1 MKKLLLGL
9 IVLLPLLALTPVT
22 AAAVTFP
29 PEWNGDVNRDGDI
42 DITDVTILING
53 LLNDNIFETMDVTA
67 DGLYNITDVTAL
79 INMLLNMPS
88 LLEDY
93 TVNGVTFTMRYVREA
108 TFTMG
113 ATSEQEPFAA
123 QDEYPPHEVTLSPYY
138 ICRTEVSQEL
148 WHAVMGDNPCHF
160 KGYGLPVEWVTWD
173 ECQEFIHR
181 LNKKLGAQF
190 RLPTEAE
197 WEFASRGA
205 HKSRGHIY
213 SGSNVLDDVGWYSDN
228 SGGAPHDIMTKD
240 ENRVTLHDMSGN
252 VMEWCQDWYGPYLGD
267 AQHDPMG
274 PLTGTIRVVRGGS
287 WNDGADACRVSSRQS
302 HDPQVS
308 ASTVGL
314 RIAMDARDPY
324 WFTLSHKTV
333 RLEQGEQATVAVLN
347 GNGSY
352 SIHNGGS
359 SVASVQLSGENLTV
373 TALGAG
379 TAEITVTDNT
389 SQARTKFVV
398 IVTEPA
404 EPWTVSVGGVSF
416 KMIPIK
422 GDLFVMG
429 ATPGLTNGAQSNER
443 PIHDVTV
450 TDYSLGETEVTQALW
465 KAVMGTNPSYFTA
478 GGNLQRPVEQVNW
491 EDCWEFIYRLNEL
504 TGKNFRLPTEADWE
518 FAARGGRKAHGY
530 IYSGGNTLNTVAWN
544 AANAYNVGSSSS
556 DYGTHSVATR
566 QPNELGLYDMSGNVL
581 EWCQNLTDSY
591 SNTTHVNPV
600 GAVNASTRICRG
612 GSWHGSYSDC
622 RVSRRYQISST
633 SRQSYRGL
641 RLAIDNPGPHS
652 FGLSKTVIKVEVGDQ
667 RSVDIYNGSG
677 EYTLSLPTG
686 AGISCNTNGETLT
699 VTGTIAGTTS
709 VIVTD
714 TRTHALTWLT
724 VIVTRPTS
732 DLDRDFDIHGIH
744 FKMIYIPQG
753 IYAMGGTGEQGT
765 AAADNEQP
773 VHRIAL
779 SDYYIGETEVTRAL
793 WHAVMGYTP
802 HVFDPE
808 MKHPMAG
815 VSWEES
821 QRFVARLSKITGL
834 PFRLPTEA
842 EWEYAARGARRSR
855 GYRYAGGNTLSL
867 VGWYQSNSND
877 TTHYVA
883 KKVPNEKG
891 IYDMSGNVLEWCQDW
906 YADYSDEIQFDPIG
920 PDEGSQRVVRGGAY
934 NSAAAGCRVSSRGSF
949 NPDSASASIGL
960 RLALDFDNN
969 YRLYLSRSVVWMEVG
984 EVETVKILNGTG
996 DYTITD
1002 FNDGIVDFALDGDNI
1017 VLTGLAEGTAHFYI
1031 KDNVTGARRLLTVY
1045 VTNPTH
1051 VEYRQF
1057 TYKSISWWMMYVRDG
1072 AFDMGATDEQ
1082 GADPYDTE
1090 RPVHRVALNDYYIGQ
1105 TEVTQELWDAVMYND
1120 WSDHGEDAQ
1129 KPVECVNWEECQEFC
1144 ARLNEIFEEYDLNFR
1159 LPTEAE
1165 WEFAAR
1171 GGNYGNGYKYAGSNN
1186 LSRVGWYMGNAQTTN
1201 NPYYDYERHQVKTKQ
1216 MNELRVYDMSG
1227 NVAEWCEDWYGPY
1240 TQGGSFNPVGPDTGT
1255 ERVLRGGKYSSE
1267 ARDCRV
1273 ASRSSMEPVWWS
1285 TVRNGV
1291 GLRLAMDATG
1301 SHRFYLSPSVVR
1313 MYVGDHVDVNIYHG
1327 TGEYEITGVNNGIV
1341 NLERDG
1347 EKLGLTG
1354 LREGTA
1360 TFVVTDTLTGERCHL
1375 TAIVSEQPSDS
1386 IIKIV
1391 EDSLNFNMIYVRGGT
1406 FMMGN
1411 DPSGENV
1418 AHKVILPNYYIGET
1432 EVTQRLWQRVM
1443 GGNPSRWHDG
1453 DKPVERVT
1461 WEDCQEFVSRLSAMT
1476 GRSFRLPTE
1485 AEWEYAARGG
1495 RRTRGYPYAGSYNV
1509 GNVAWY
1515 SGNSSTMTHKVMNL
1529 LPNELGI
1536 YDMSG
1541 NVAEWCHDVYGAYG
1555 SAVQYNP
1562 VGPDASA
1569 DSAALTVRV
1578 LRGGAWNSEA
1588 SGCLVTQR
1596 ANNTQNHAEATIG
1609 LRLAMDAPTSR
1620 ALRVSERVVYMEV
1633 GDVRTISVLNGSGDY
1648 TTSGGGSVVNYSMNA
1663 NNMTITGLRVGT
1675 TSINI
1680 KDNVSGYYTTVTVV
1694 VRPKKKPFIYHTIT
1708 FWIKYVWGGSFDMGA
1723 TNEQSVFAADNERPA
1738 HRVLLPTYGLGM
1750 TEVTQELWQAV
1761 MGYNPSVNT
1770 GNVKMPVDN
1779 VTWDEAQEF
1788 VARLSDYFDVN
1799 FRLPTEAEWEYAA
1812 RGAWRHMPY
1821 IYSGSNTIGNV
1832 AWYNGNSGG
1841 TTHVVE
1847 TKQSNDELIS
1857 DMSGNIDEWCQDWYG
1872 PYSDQP
1878 AYEPVGPDSADYHV
1892 VRGGR
1897 WNSNATKCRVSARS
1911 TDEGLE
1917 TLPGVRIAL
1926 ELNYDYWFGLSRSVV
1941 SMTVG
1946 NSRTVKVYNGSGDY
1960 TVTAANGTIVST
1972 SVSGDQI
1979 TVTGLKKG
1987 RTTVTVYDN
1996 VLQDSKTFTAIVRDP
2011 YIPVEPDQ
2019 PDELDDY
2026 INATMVFVKGGS
2038 FTMGATSEQ
2047 GTDAYSNESPTHTV
2061 TVHSF
2066 MMSNIEVTQRLWRKI
2081 MGNNPSTFTGD
2092 LDLPVE
2098 GVTWAQC
2105 QEFIARLNEKTG
2117 KNYRLPTEAEW
2128 EYAARGG
2135 VKSNGYKYAGSNDI
2149 GEVAWYSG
2157 NSDNTTHIVGSK
2169 APNELGIYDMSG
2181 NVFEWCQD
2189 WFGNYSDASQTSPTG
2204 PENGTMRIRRGGG
2217 YSSSARLCRTS
2228 YRVGWLPTAAVSLN
2242 GLRLVRDIENPS
2254 WFGLSESV
2262 IRMEQYEHR
2271 TVNILNGNGS
2281 YTVTGGGNIVSCQVD
2296 GERLIVTGLEAGTT
2310 TIAVTD
2316 NATGQKAYLTV
2327 VVTDLDWIPI
2337 DPLPNIRIRMV
2348 HVRGGSFTM
2357 GATSEQGSDAQSN
2370 ESPTHEV
2377 TLDDYYICDSEV
2389 TQRLWEYVMGSNPS
2403 YFGDDNNYYTY
2414 PVESVTW
2421 EDCQLFIARLSAMTG
2436 YSFRLPTEAEWEYA
2450 ARGGVRSRGYKF
2462 AGSDTLANVGWYSTN
2477 SSGTTHAI
2485 KGKNCNE
2492 LTLYDMSGNVAEWCQ
2507 DWYGTYGADA
2517 LINPIGPSSGS
2528 QRIRR
2533 GGYYSTT
2540 ERYCRVSSRSYN
2552 SPTSGNRY
2560 TGLRLAMDFRTNYS
2574 FSLSESVIRVNV
2586 GGQHTVDLINGGGSY
2601 TVTGG
2606 SGYVTWSLNGDQL
2619 TVTGLQ
2625 VGTTVLAV
2633 TDLASGSVRPLT
2645 VVVTQ
2650 AETPPSEEEFEVNG
2664 VRFKMITVDGG
2675 SFMMGASDS
2684 DPDATNYEVPQHQVT
2699 LSTYKIGQTEVT
2711 QELWQAVMGSNPSD
2725 QTGSVQLPV
2734 ECVTWDDCQQFISRL
2749 NELTGKQFRLP
2760 TEAEWEFAARG
2771 GRYNHGYKYAG
2782 SNVIDGVA
2790 WYVGNSNNVKHP
2802 VKTKSP
2808 NELGIYDM
2816 SGNVWEWCLDW
2827 LGAYSSAAQTNPT
2840 GPTTWSGNTYRI
2852 IRGGAWEA
2860 EPFFC
2865 RVFRR
2870 VGVIQNYASENNGLR
2885 LALDVDNSPKFH
2897 LSETVVTVG
2906 VGESATVNIINGGG
2920 NYTVAGGTDYVSTAI
2935 SGNTL
2940 TVTGTAAGT
2949 TAVYVTDA
2957 ATGATAILTVIV
2969 TEESVEEHEYVDL
2982 GLPSGTLWATCN
2994 VGANSP
3000 EDSGDHFAWG
3010 ETEPKDTY
3018 NVSTYKWCNGST
3030 TKMTKY
3036 CLDSSYGTVDN
3047 KNELDSEDDAAYVNW
3062 GTSWRIPTKEQQ
3074 EELLTKCTWTWT
3086 TRNGVNGNLVT
3097 GPNGNSIFMPAVG
3110 YRINNSY
3117 TNNTG
3122 SYGYYWS
3129 RTLDLEYQ
3137 YRAAS
3142 LYFYY
3147 QYTYS
3152 LNDPRYYGECVRPVR
3167 ASENP
3172 TNDEAFTVNGI
3183 TFKMITVDGGTFTM
3197 GDNESTLSWDGQSP
3211 EHQVTLSDY
3220 KIGQTQVTQALW
3232 QAVMGSNPS
3241 YFKEDVTCPVECVSW
3256 YDCQEF
3262 ILKLNQLTGK
3272 QFRMLTEAEW
3282 EFAARG
3288 GNLSHGYKFSG
3299 SDTIDNVS
3307 WNLYNSNDKTHPVA
3321 TKLPNELGIYDM
3333 TGNVSEWCQDWFGS
3347 YSSSAQTNPMGPAEG
3362 NTRVLRDNGI
3372 AGFGGEGKK
3381 KSFSH
3386 DDEGMYGGWY
3396 VTWRYKWHP
3405 SYNGLYDSFYEYLPL
3420 PGLRLALDVD
3430 NSPKFRLSETVVTVD
3445 VGESA
3450 TVNILNGGSSY
3461 TVAGGA
3467 SNVTTTISGNTL
3479 TVTGIAAGTTSV
3491 YVTDGATGATA
3502 VLNVIVTPVFTP
3514 DEHEYVDLG
3523 LPSGTLWATCNVGAN
3538 SPEEYG
3544 DYFAWG
3550 ETEPKSTYYWSTY
3563 KWCNGTSSTLTKY
3576 CTNSSYG
3583 TVDNKMELETE
3594 DDAATA
3600 NWGEEW
3606 RMPTIEQQQ
3615 ELIDNCTWTW
3625 TTRNGVN
3632 GQLITGPNGN
3642 TLFLPAAGGR
3652 GAGLLDE
3659 PFGSYWSRTVFT
3671 SDPYYAKYMDLYSG
3685 GLTLYHFNR
3694 FNGFTVRPVYVAA
3707 SSITPFS
3714 LPVSELTTFVNSD
3727 HYYTISN
3734 GSGSFSVAV
3743 EGTSVLATIES
3754 GSLHIHAVTTGV
3766 STVIVTDLVT
3776 GDIESVVVTVITPQR
3791 GDVNCDGVIDENDYG
3806 ELYRIVYQ
3814 NKTPQSTYTADVN
3827 ANGSITFELGN
3838 DILSSDNN
3846 ALIEILYNDLM
3857 TSWNGYPFE
3866 DFDALAD
3873 VQYYDYPARKYD
3885 INQDGEIN
3893 IADFTAIIYGALNGT
3908 LQGGDG
3914 DLDNDGAVDWRDVC
3928 IFHVFWLKF
3937 NEFWP
3942 CETPTEH
3949 EYVDLGLPSGTLWAI
3964 CNVGASSPEE
3974 YGDYF
3979 AWGETEPKTTYS
3991 WTNYKWCNGSSSTM
4005 TKYCTNSSYG
4015 TVDNKTE
4022 LELGDDAAYV
4032 NWGSLWCMPSREQF
4046 QELIDNCSS
4055 QYTTQNGVKGCLLT
4069 GPNGNSLFLPA
4080 AGINASNSSVGT
4092 GYYWSRTLLSGDPCS
4107 AYSPNFYSSDISMNS
4122 CYWRLYG
4129 LSVRPVLYTEPAATA
4144 APVITYDIQDD
4155 NVIIEAT
4162 GTGLVLLYINGV
4174 MRENPCVYPRGNTE
4188 VTLTVVATAQEAGKE
4203 MSTTM
4208 MELLIPAKISSNP
4221 LPTDGQI
4228 YDNINGVK
4236 IENLWIQDRV
4246 HTPSEW
4252 TSMPYCNFNAR
4263 TAVMYNGNIYISRS
4277 NVPIDDTSNQSHVY
4291 KVNGQNGELINDI
4304 PLTLNGEVYGNS
4316 TLSANNIGVDDFG
4329 HLYISPYSNNETRYH
4344 PIYLLNES
4352 TGELTKVAELDKGS
4366 TLYRCDY
4373 IDVIGDL
4380 TRQQSECNVM
4390 MAGSSSVLVYRWH
4403 ANQGSDFMG
4412 AINNQPCITIQ
4423 SYYPETV
4430 SHWGYAPVVKMVHG
4444 TNEINRYSAEHFYVD
4459 GYATA
4464 PLLYNLNGDLLDS
4477 FKDAPSECQ
4486 PMDLGANGVCQF
4498 ELDGRHFLVYVAA
4511 QYTGVNE
4518 ATGTNR
4524 ACQVYI
4530 CELGDDD
4537 KPLSNMQFYWMVPD
4551 AFGYVS
4557 DGGTRIQ
4564 SINVEYGTD
4573 AAGNS
4578 EVYLFIYKN
4587 YNGMA
4592 VYKISID

>member
-228 SGGAPHDIMTKD
+228 SGGATHDIMTKD

-267 AQHDPMG
+267 AQHDPIG

-302 HDPQVS
+302 HDPQAC

-359 SVASVQLSGENLTV
+359 SAASVQVSGENLTV

-398 IVTEPA
+398 IVTAPA

-530 IYSGGNTLNTVAWN
+530 TYSGGNTLNTVAWN

-622 RVSRRYQISST
+622 RVSRRYPISST

-906 YADYSDEIQFDPIG
+906 YANYSDEIQFDPIG
-920 PDEGSQRVVRGGAY
+920 PDEGSQRVVRGGAF

-949 NPDSASASIGL
+949 NPDSASESIGL

-1129 KPVECVNWEECQEFC
+1129 KPVECVDWEECQEFC

-1240 TQGGSFNPVGPDTGT
+1240 IQGGSFNPIGPDTGT

-1301 SHRFYLSPSVVR
+1301 SHRFYLSRRVVR

-1375 TAIVSEQPSDS
+1375 TAIVSEQPSGGV
-1386 IIKIV
+1386 IKIE

-1406 FMMGN
+1406 FIMGN

-1515 SGNSSTMTHKVMNL
+1515 SGNSSTMTHKVMDL

-1562 VGPDASA
+1562 VGPDASL

-1620 ALRVSERVVYMEV
+1620 ALRVSERVIYMEV

-1648 TTSGGGSVVNYSMNA
+1648 TTSGGGSVVSYSMNA
-1663 NNMTITGLRVGT
+1663 DNMTITGLRVGT

-1832 AWYNGNSGG
+1832 AWYSGNSGG

-1857 DMSGNIDEWCQDWYG
+1857 DMSGNVDEWCQDWYG

-1972 SVSGDQI
+1972 SVNGDQI

-2011 YIPVEPDQ
+2011 YIPVEPDL
-2019 PDELDDY
+2019 PDEPDDY
-2026 INATMVFVKGGS
+2026 INAKMVFVKGGS

-2157 NSDNTTHIVGSK
+2157 NSDNTTHIVGTK

-2228 YRVGWLPTAAVSLN
+2228 YRVGWLPTASVSLN

-2281 YTVTGGGNIVSCQVD
+2281 YTVTGGGNIVSCQVE

-2517 LINPIGPSSGS
+2517 QINPIGPSSGS

-2586 GGQHTVDLINGGGSY
+2586 GSQHTVDLINGGGSY

-2606 SGYVTWSLNGDQL
+2606 SGYVTWSLNGNQL

-2664 VRFKMITVDGG
+2664 VTFKMITVDGG

-2684 DPDATNYEVPQHQVT
+2684 DPDVTYYEVPQHQVT

-2885 LALDVDNSPKFH
+2885 LALDVDNSPKFR

-2949 TAVYVTDA
+2949 TAVYVTDT

-2969 TEESVEEHEYVDL
+2969 TDGP
-2982 GLPSGTLWATCN
+2982 GLD
-2994 VGANSP
+2994 
-3000 EDSGDHFAWG
+3000 EDEF
-3010 ETEPKDTY
+3010 E
-3018 NVSTYKWCNGST
+3018 V
-3030 TKMTKY
+3030 
-3036 CLDSSYGTVDN
+3036 
-3047 KNELDSEDDAAYVNW
+3047 
-3062 GTSWRIPTKEQQ
+3062 
-3074 EELLTKCTWTWT
+3074 
-3086 TRNGVNGNLVT
+3086 NGV
-3097 GPNGNSIFMPAVG
+3097 
-3110 YRINNSY
+3110 R
-3117 TNNTG
+3117 
-3122 SYGYYWS
+3122 
-3129 RTLDLEYQ
+3129 
-3137 YRAAS
+3137 
-3142 LYFYY
+3142 
-3147 QYTYS
+3147 
-3152 LNDPRYYGECVRPVR
+3152 
-3167 ASENP
+3167 
-3172 TNDEAFTVNGI
+3172 
-3183 TFKMITVDGGTFTM
+3183 FKMIPVDGGTFTM
-3197 GDNESTLSWDGQSP
+3197 GDNDYISDFFANQSP

-3220 KIGQTQVTQALW
+3220 KIGETEVTQALW
-3232 QAVMGSNPS
+3232 VAVMGDNPS
-3241 YFKEDVTCPVECVSW
+3241 YYDGDLSRPVERVSW
-3256 YDCQEF
+3256 TDCQSF
-3262 ILKLNQLTGK
+3262 ILRLNQLTGK
-3272 QFRMLTEAEW
+3272 QFRMPTEAEW
-3282 EFAARG
+3282 EFAAKG
-3288 GNLSHGYKFSG
+3288 GNLSQGYKFSG
-3299 SDTIDNVS
+3299 SNTLGDVA
-3307 WNLYNSNDKTHPVA
+3307 WYYNDQTTHPVA
-3321 TKLPNELGIYDM
+3321 TKASNELGIYDM
-3333 TGNVSEWCQDWFGS
+3333 SGNVSEWCQDYYGP
-3347 YSSSAQTNPMGPAEG
+3347 YSSAAQTNPMGPAQS
-3362 NTRVLRDNGI
+3362 NTRVLRDWGI
-3372 AGFGGEGKK
+3372 TAFGGQKK
-3381 KSFSH
+3381 MTSFDH
-3386 DDEGMYGGWY
+3386 DDEGRYGGWY
-3396 VTWRYKWHP
+3396 VTFRSAKNQDYFAHN
-3405 SYNGLYDSFYEYLPL
+3405 SYDGWYWCEQL

-3430 NSPKFRLSETVVTVD
+3430 NSLKLRLSETVVTVE

-3450 TVNILNGGSSY
+3450 TVNIINGNGSY
-3461 TVAGGA
+3461 TVTGGTDRVNA
-3467 SNVTTTISGNTL
+3467 VISGNTL
-3479 TVTGIAAGTTSV
+3479 TVTGTNPGTTMI
-3491 YVTDGATGATA
+3491 YVTDAATGATA
-3502 VLNVIVTPVFTP
+3502 VLNIIVTVEYTP
-3514 DEHEYVDLG
+3514 EDQDYVDLG
-3523 LPSGTLWATCNVGAN
+3523 LPSGTLWGTKNVGASN
-3538 SPEEYG
+3538 PEDYG

-3550 ETEPKSTYYWSTY
+3550 ETEPKDVYDWSTY
-3563 KWCNGTSSTLTKY
+3563 KWCNGNSNNLTKY
-3576 CTNSSYG
+3576 CSSSSYG
-3583 TVDNKMELETE
+3583 TVDNKTQLDLE
-3594 DDAATA
+3594 DDAAYV
-3600 NWGEEW
+3600 NLGSSW
-3606 RMPTIEQQQ
+3606 RMPSKEQLDELRTNCSWIYTTI
-3615 ELIDNCTWTW
+3615 
-3625 TTRNGVN
+3625 NGVK
-3632 GQLITGPNGN
+3632 GILFIGPNGKM
-3642 TLFLPAAGGR
+3642 LFMPAAGYRSGNSLYYSDAE
-3652 GAGLLDE
+3652 GY
-3659 PFGSYWSRTVFT
+3659 YWSCMNNNNSSYGMYFVPGYLGQST
-3671 SDPYYAKYMDLYSG
+3671 SYRC
-3685 GLTLYHFNR
+3685 H
-3694 FNGFTVRPVYVAA
+3694 GFTVRPVYVAT

-3766 STVIVTDLVT
+3766 STVIVTDLIT

-3873 VQYYDYPARKYD
+3873 VQYYDYPVRKYD

-3893 IADFTAIIYGALNGT
+3893 IADFTAIIDGALNGAI
-3908 LQGGDG
+3908 QGGDG
-3914 DLDNDGAVDWRDVC
+3914 DLDNDGAVDWRDIC

-3949 EYVDLGLPSGTLWAI
+3949 EYVDLGLPSGTLWAT
-3964 CNVGASSPEE
+3964 CNVGANSPEE

-3979 AWGETEPKTTYS
+3979 AWGETEPKSTYNWSTYKWCNGRDSTFTKYCGSSDYGTVDNLTELKLEDDAAYVNWGTSWCIPNDEQRQELVNSCSWLWTTRNGVNGYQVTGPNGNTMFLPAAGYRYYASLYNAGSNGRYWTSTINGPRSNTALYIHFVSDNIPFYAGYRMMGHTIRPVRTPTVTAEPVITYDIQDDNMIITATGEGTVILYINGVVRENPCVYPRGNTDVILTVTATAQEAGKDMSTTTMGMLVPASGEHVYVDLGLPSGTLWATCNVGANSPTDYGAYFAWGETEPKTTYS
-3991 WTNYKWCNGSSSTM
+3991 WSTYKWCNGSSSTM

-4015 TVDNKTE
+4015 TIDNRME
-4022 LELGDDAAYV
+4022 LLLEDDAAYV
-4032 NWGSLWCMPSREQF
+4032 NWGSSWRMPSQEQI

-4055 QYTTQNGVKGCLLT
+4055 QWTTLNGVNGCLIT
-4069 GPNGNSLFLPA
+4069 GVNGKFLFLPA
-4080 AGINASNSSVGT
+4080 AGGYSTLHYNIGYDCT
-4092 GYYWSRTLLSGDPCS
+4092 GWSRVLDSGMQDR
-4107 AYSPNFYSSDISMNS
+4107 AYHMDYAEGQWYSPFIDYRSH
-4122 CYWRLYG
+4122 G
-4129 LSVRPVLYTEPAATA
+4129 HPVRPVRILEPAAPEEEVFTVKGVTFKMIKVTGGTFTMGATA
-4144 APVITYDIQDD
+4144 EQGSDAYTSEMPAHQVTLSSFSIGQ
-4155 NVIIEAT
+4155 
-4162 GTGLVLLYINGV
+4162 
-4174 MRENPCVYPRGNTE
+4174 TE
-4188 VTLTVVATAQEAGKE
+4188 VTQALWKAVMGSNPSRFTGDLQRPVEQVTWSNCLTFISKLNQLTGKTFRMPTEAEWEFAARGGNYSQGYKYAGSNSYETVAWYGANAGSTTHPVATKSPNELGLYDMSGNVYEWCKDWYGSYSSAAQTNPTGA
-4203 MSTTM
+4203 
-4208 MELLIPAKISSNP
+4208 SSG
-4221 LPTDGQI
+4221 D
-4228 YDNINGVK
+4228 Y
-4236 IENLWIQDRV
+4236 RV
-4246 HTPSEW
+4246 MRGSG
-4252 TSMPYCNFNAR
+4252 
-4263 TAVMYNGNIYISRS
+4263 YNDTNVRRGRVSYRS
-4277 NVPIDDTSNQSHVY
+4277 NYTPTA
-4291 KVNGQNGELINDI
+4291 
-4304 PLTLNGEVYGNS
+4304 
-4316 TLSANNIGVDDFG
+4316 SA
-4329 HLYISPYSNNETRYH
+4329 S
-4344 PIYLLNES
+4344 YLGLR
-4352 TGELTKVAELDKGS
+4352 L
-4366 TLYRCDY
+4366 
-4373 IDVIGDL
+4373 
-4380 TRQQSECNVM
+4380 
-4390 MAGSSSVLVYRWH
+4390 VL
-4403 ANQGSDFMG
+4403 
-4412 AINNQPCITIQ
+4412 
-4423 SYYPETV
+4423 
-4430 SHWGYAPVVKMVHG
+4430 
-4444 TNEINRYSAEHFYVD
+4444 
-4459 GYATA
+4459 
-4464 PLLYNLNGDLLDS
+4464 
-4477 FKDAPSECQ
+4477 
-4486 PMDLGANGVCQF
+4486 
-4498 ELDGRHFLVYVAA
+4498 
-4511 QYTGVNE
+4511 
-4518 ATGTNR
+4518 
-4524 ACQVYI
+4524 
-4530 CELGDDD
+4530 
-4537 KPLSNMQFYWMVPD
+4537 
-4551 AFGYVS
+4551 
-4557 DGGTRIQ
+4557 
-4564 SINVEYGTD
+4564 
-4573 AAGNS
+4573 
-4578 EVYLFIYKN
+4578 
-4587 YNGMA
+4587 
-4592 VYKISID
+4592 